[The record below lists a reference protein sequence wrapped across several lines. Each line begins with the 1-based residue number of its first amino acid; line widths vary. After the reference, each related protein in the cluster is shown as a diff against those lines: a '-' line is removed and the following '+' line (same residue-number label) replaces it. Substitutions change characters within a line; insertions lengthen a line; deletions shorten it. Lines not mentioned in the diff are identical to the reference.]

1 MPSPAKSQKKGGRRI
16 VRTPSQLESTIK
28 RQKLPPLQ
36 LEDLSDEVILN
47 ILSFLELPDLNR
59 FSQVS
64 KRLRILYRSCKNLC
78 IKRCRLTGAT
88 YLQDWIENLELY
100 QCDFTYGV
108 LEALMSS
115 SHSLKKFSLTNYTK
129 YNLFHHNLQTFYSQN
144 GQTLQTLNLAFTS
157 ILDEK
162 HMDNIVKNCN
172 VLKEVDF
179 SNCRLS
185 SESLNIFVCGITVNI
200 EKVSLASSSSVTD
213 ASIRN
218 LVSRCNKIK
227 SLNLALNSITNN
239 SLTSVKENLENTL
252 EELEIG
258 ECSRII
264 LHKAK
269 LLKMRSMPKLKVLNY
284 FKPLESN
291 YEDLKKHLPQLTN
304 NNPRDKWKGWHN
316 RLHIIP

>member
-1 MPSPAKSQKKGGRRI
+1 MPSPTKSQKKGGRKI
-16 VRTPSQLESTIK
+16 VKKPSQLESTMK
-28 RQKLPPLQ
+28 HQKLSPLP
-36 LEDLSDEVILN
+36 LADLSDEVLLN
-47 ILSFLELPDLNR
+47 VFNFLEVPDLHR
-59 FSQVS
+59 YSQVS
-64 KRLRILYRSCKNLC
+64 KRFYSICLQVRNLC
-78 IKRCRLTGAT
+78 FKRCRITGTT
-88 YLQDWIENLELY
+88 YLQDRIENLELY

-108 LEALMSS
+108 LERLMSS
-115 SHSLKKFSLTNYTK
+115 NYSLKKFSLTNYTK
-129 YNLFHHNLQTFYSQN
+129 YNLFHNNLHTFYSRN

-179 SNCRLS
+179 SNCRLT
-185 SESLNIFVCGITVNI
+185 SESLNIFVCGITINI
-200 EKVSLASSSSVTD
+200 EKISLACSSSVTD
-213 ASIRN
+213 ASIKN

-227 SLNLALNSITNN
+227 SLNLAFNSITNN

-252 EELEIG
+252 EELDIG
-258 ECSRII
+258 ECSCIT

-269 LLKMRSMPKLKVLNY
+269 LLKMRSMPKLKILNY
-284 FKPLESN
+284 FKPLDSN
-291 YEDLKKHLPQLTN
+291 YEDLKKYLPQLTN